1 MPATPGSRLL
11 KMLKQTE
18 NQNQIDNQSRIKFI
32 ETSGRRYI
40 DHLKIRDPYQ
50 ENCSSEERCL
60 MCMNSDKQTNCK
72 ISNVGYSIMCK
83 TCKEKKVTR
92 SYEGE
97 TCRNGYLRGKEHLKA
112 LENKTESSVL
122 YRHIQNEHKGEPDD
136 VKFEMKTTGR
146 FKSAMNRQIDEGVRI
161 QNKKAEF
168 LLNSKSEFYGPA
180 VKRTVLEG

>member
-83 TCKEKKVTR
+83 TCKDKKVTR

-112 LENKTESSVL
+112 LNFV
-122 YRHIQNEHKGEPDD
+122 NEIPSDFKCNSECRANRILRQH
-136 VKFEMKTTGR
+136 FLNAY
-146 FKSAMNRQIDEGVRI
+146 FKSKFNFFDIL
-161 QNKKAEF
+161 KA
-168 LLNSKSEFYGPA
+168 NM
-180 VKRTVLEG
+180 VKHPERVMTI